1 MYPTLPDYIGFDGM
15 GHWGKK
21 LEAVAKVANTKA
33 ALPYAGAA
41 NWLRRQKGVG
51 GKRHTKRK
59 SRVKKTRVKKSRRK
73 HRV

>member
-1 MYPTLPDYIGFDGM
+1 M

-21 LEAVAKVANTKA
+21 FETVAKVANKET

-41 NWLRRQKGVG
+41 NWLRRQKRTG

-59 SRVKKTRVKKSRRK
+59 SHAKKTRVNKSRRK